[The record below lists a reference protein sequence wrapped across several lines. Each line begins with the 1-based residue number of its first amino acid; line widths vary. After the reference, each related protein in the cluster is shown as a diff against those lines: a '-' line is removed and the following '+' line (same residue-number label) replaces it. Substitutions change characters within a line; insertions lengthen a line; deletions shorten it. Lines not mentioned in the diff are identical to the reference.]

1 MKYKNWPKN
10 LLIHS
15 FFWPVVLIVIILP
28 DLRRISYT
36 PGDSFY
42 PLIHKIHEDYYGY
55 LSYIKQGRS
64 QNYIINQYTTAD
76 LPPSYLHNYYLFLG
90 RLGKIFSL
98 SDIYMYRIGLYFP
111 LLLYCLYSY
120 CLVSFLIPS
129 KYKWPALF
137 IIFFASPFPDK
148 MVTILGRDFNFKA
161 EWWTGLDAYSRLTMK
176 PHHFM
181 STSLMLAST
190 FYFLKYLK
198 GRNLRDLIYTGFLM
212 LPAMIFFA
220 MPAFILFCA
229 LSAVLG
235 FYLVT
240 RKPKI
245 RESLVIIIIFLSSI
259 ASLIFVNW
267 EAKKINLVTWESVR
281 LNSPQDSL
289 LKLTY
294 RFFLPLGILPVF
306 FIPAVFYIREKRKP
320 KYIFPMLIVAI
331 AYLLFILSAKGI
343 VPLPMI
349 RLVYYAPYVF
359 GGLLATMGLIYV
371 TEKINSTAWKRA
383 ALSGITILLITNAF
397 FGLQSYWWPELFKKE
412 IFINTYIP
420 KPYLQAMDYLKLNTK
435 QYSNVMSTFYTG
447 MFIPAFTYNKVYIG
461 HEAVPADF
469 PTVWWTAENFMSGQF
484 SQDEARRILSEN
496 RILYVFWDQG
506 NLPPA
511 YAELMQPLYKHE
523 YVTIYKTTL

>member
-1 MKYKNWPKN
+1 
-10 LLIHS
+10 
-15 FFWPVVLIVIILP
+15 
-28 DLRRISYT
+28 
-36 PGDSFY
+36 
-42 PLIHKIHEDYYGY
+42 
-55 LSYIKQGRS
+55 
-64 QNYIINQYTTAD
+64 
-76 LPPSYLHNYYLFLG
+76 
-90 RLGKIFSL
+90 
-98 SDIYMYRIGLYFP
+98 
-111 LLLYCLYSY
+111 
-120 CLVSFLIPS
+120 
-129 KYKWPALF
+129 
-137 IIFFASPFPDK
+137 
-148 MVTILGRDFNFKA
+148 
-161 EWWTGLDAYSRLTMK
+161 
-176 PHHFM
+176 
-181 STSLMLAST
+181 
-190 FYFLKYLK
+190 
-198 GRNLRDLIYTGFLM
+198 
-212 LPAMIFFA
+212 
-220 MPAFILFCA
+220 
-229 LSAVLG
+229 
-235 FYLVT
+235 
-240 RKPKI
+240 
-245 RESLVIIIIFLSSI
+245 
-259 ASLIFVNW
+259 
-267 EAKKINLVTWESVR
+267 
-281 LNSPQDSL
+281 
-289 LKLTY
+289 LTY

-511 YAELMQPLYKHE
+511 YAELMQPVYKYE
-523 YVTIYKTTL
+523 YVTIYKTVL